1 MSGLAGTVEVTN
13 SSDNKAPW
21 YQNNSI
27 RRLFNGEDLDK
38 ETLEGAVGTLSV
50 ICGLILTVP
59 YSVMSNMST
68 SMYLYKYNIVSISS
82 YLHPFMFILSH
93 YPSLQHFGTI

>member
-38 ETLEGAVGTLSV
+38 ETLGVLLAPYQLSV
-50 ICGLILTVP
+50 ASYSPYHTASCLI
-59 YSVMSNMST
+59 
-68 SMYLYKYNIVSISS
+68 
-82 YLHPFMFILSH
+82 
-93 YPSLQHFGTI
+93 